1 MQVNDDAAERA
12 ARRRS
17 AHFAPML
24 PDKEAAPHKS
34 ALSVQKRA
42 KRLSAVAP
50 SNPPV
55 SMEVM
60 NTNFEEW
67 MKLATDNVSFV
78 KVFVADS
85 RKSQQRTL
93 GTLP

>member
-1 MQVNDDAAERA
+1 
-12 ARRRS
+12 
-17 AHFAPML
+17 ML

-67 MKLATDNVSFV
+67 MKLATDNVSFGV
-78 KVFVADS
+78 
-85 RKSQQRTL
+85 L
-93 GTLP
+93 GT

>member
-1 MQVNDDAAERA
+1 
-12 ARRRS
+12 
-17 AHFAPML
+17 ML
-24 PDKEAAPHKS
+24 PAADKETNASHHKS

-67 MKLATDNVSFV
+67 MKLATDNVSGM
-78 KVFVADS
+78 
-85 RKSQQRTL
+85 R
-93 GTLP
+93 LPDHRSTVPWEGISVYC